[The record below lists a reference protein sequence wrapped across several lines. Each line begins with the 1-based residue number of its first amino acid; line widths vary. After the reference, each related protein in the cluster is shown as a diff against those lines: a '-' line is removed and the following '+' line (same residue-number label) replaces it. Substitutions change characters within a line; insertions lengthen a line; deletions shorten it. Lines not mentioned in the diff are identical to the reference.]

1 LTGARDTAAQLADL
15 LGGDA
20 KRIDTHGASILLTG
34 ERAWKVKRPVSL
46 PYLDF
51 STPEKRRAAL
61 EAELALN
68 RRTAPDLYLGV
79 HPLTRSADGALA
91 LGGAGE
97 PVDWV
102 LEMKRFPDDALLVD
116 HAARGAIEDGAML
129 QLADAVAAFH
139 AGAEILADA
148 EGAARIRRVV
158 EGNAVSMA
166 AFPEMLEP
174 AAARAL
180 TGRLLALIEAHA
192 ALLDARA
199 RAGRVRH
206 GHGDLHLRNI
216 ALIDGAPVP
225 FDCLEFDP
233 ELATTDVLYD
243 LAFLLMDL
251 WERGARHAANI
262 VFNRY
267 LDLSPE
273 EEAGVAL
280 MPLMLGIRASIR
292 AHVMAAQ
299 GKPEEARRYLDL
311 AGQFLED
318 APTRLVAIGGLSGS
332 GKSTVARA
340 IGGGIGR
347 PPGARILRS
356 DVLRKRIAGVA
367 PEQKLDA
374 AAYTRQ
380 ASAAVYAE
388 IYRLARQAMAAG
400 QSVIADAVFG
410 TEEERIAIEGCGAP
424 FLGIWLELPEE
435 TRIERIAA
443 RGPDASDA
451 DATVARMQSRML
463 GEGTVRWRS
472 IPSGGGVS
480 AVAEQILGWLS
491 EPASP

>member
-1 LTGARDTAAQLADL
+1 
-15 LGGDA
+15 
-20 KRIDTHGASILLTG
+20 
-34 ERAWKVKRPVSL
+34 
-46 PYLDF
+46 
-51 STPEKRRAAL
+51 
-61 EAELALN
+61 
-68 RRTAPDLYLGV
+68 
-79 HPLTRSADGALA
+79 
-91 LGGAGE
+91 
-97 PVDWV
+97 
-102 LEMKRFPDDALLVD
+102 
-116 HAARGAIEDGAML
+116 
-129 QLADAVAAFH
+129 
-139 AGAEILADA
+139 
-148 EGAARIRRVV
+148 
-158 EGNAVSMA
+158 
-166 AFPEMLEP
+166 
-174 AAARAL
+174 
-180 TGRLLALIEAHA
+180 
-192 ALLDARA
+192 
-199 RAGRVRH
+199 
-206 GHGDLHLRNI
+206 
-216 ALIDGAPVP
+216 
-225 FDCLEFDP
+225 
-233 ELATTDVLYD
+233 
-243 LAFLLMDL
+243 
-251 WERGARHAANI
+251 
-262 VFNRY
+262 
-267 LDLSPE
+267 
-273 EEAGVAL
+273 
-280 MPLMLGIRASIR
+280 MLGIRASIR